1 MSLKQTDRRSLA
13 SDASSSLAKACN
25 HLARRQAEDGSWRG
39 DYSGPA
45 FLLPMYVT
53 LCHISGQTVPAGRAK
68 KMCTHIRRSLNPD
81 GGIGLYIGGPGCV
94 FTSCLGYVAL
104 RLLGES
110 ASDPDAARLR
120 EWIRAHG
127 SPLESASWGK
137 FVLSTLGL
145 YEYDGLHPVAP
156 ELWLLP
162 HRAPIHPGRLWCHAR
177 QVYLPMA
184 WLYRRRA
191 VGPITPL
198 ILDLRGELYDGRYGD
213 IRWSRHRSRVNA
225 SDDYRPLTP
234 EYKAC
239 SALLRRLS
247 AVTPASIR
255 SRALDEVMAHIRY
268 EDETTEDIDIGPVNS
283 VLNTLVHHF
292 HSPGGADFTRG
303 MRALEEYL
311 WETGDEVRMQG
322 YNSAQL
328 WDAAFALQALH
339 AARTVVSADVDDAV
353 LVRAHRYIRE
363 NQLLDDPREH
373 RRHYRHGAR
382 GGWTF
387 SNRAQ
392 GWPVTDCTAEGVKA
406 ALIGIELGFG
416 EPIGEARL
424 HDAVRLILSWQ
435 NDDGGWATYEL
446 TRGGRWLE
454 RLNPSQ
460 VFGDIMID
468 YSVVECT
475 SACIQ
480 ALAEVRHRLP
490 AAPAGTVEK
499 VEKAIASG
507 ARFLTRAQRP
517 DGSFEGS
524 FGVCF
529 TYGTWFGVS
538 GLLAA
543 GIPRHDKRIRRAAG
557 FLRSVQKEDGSWGES
572 PRSCSDRKY
581 VQHPRGQVVMT
592 AWAVLTLCRAGYALH
607 PATEAGVRFLVDGQR
622 PDGGYP
628 AESYAGVFSRTT
640 MINYDNYRHYFPLW
654 AQARWLGCVGWFE
667 ETGADGGRHDEAPG
681 HRPAR
686 PE

>member
-1 MSLKQTDRRSLA
+1 MNQRTNVEQAGGGSLTSA
-13 SDASSSLAKACN
+13 VSSSLGRGCEN
-25 HLARRQAEDGSWRG
+25 LARRQADDGSWRG

-45 FLLPMYVT
+45 FLLPMYVG
-53 LCHISGQTVPAGRAK
+53 LCHVCGQAVSAERAE
-68 KMCTHIRRSLNPD
+68 KMRTHLRRSLNPD

-104 RLLGES
+104 RLLGAS
-110 ASDPDAARLR
+110 PSDPAATRLR

-137 FVLSTLGL
+137 FFLSVLGL
-145 YEYDGLHPVAP
+145 YEYEGMHPVAP

-162 HRAPIHPGRLWCHAR
+162 RWAPIHPGRLWCHAR

-191 VGPITPL
+191 VGEATPL
-198 ILDLRGELYDGRYGD
+198 ILDLRGELYCEPYGD
-213 IRWSRHRSRVNA
+213 IRWDEHRSRVA
-225 SDDYRPLTP
+225 ATDDYRPLTP

-239 SALLRRLS
+239 AALLRWFS

-268 EDETTEDIDIGPVNS
+268 EDETTENIRIGPVNA

-292 HSPGGADFTRG
+292 DSPGGTEFTKG
-303 MRALEEYL
+303 MRALDAYL
-311 WETGDEVRMQG
+311 WETDDELRMQG

-328 WDAAFALQALH
+328 WDTCFAMQALH
-339 AARTVVSADVDDAV
+339 ATRAVVDADLAEATVAT
-353 LVRAHRYIRE
+353 LTRAHRYVCD
-363 NQLLDDPREH
+363 NQLSDDPREY
-373 RRHYRHGAR
+373 RRYYRHRAR

-387 SNRAQ
+387 SDRAQ
-392 GWPVTDCTAEGVKA
+392 GWPVADCTSEGLKA
-406 ALIGIELGFG
+406 AVIGGEPGLG
-416 EPIGEARL
+416 EPIGRARL
-424 HDAVRLILSWQ
+424 EDAVRLILSWQ
-435 NDDGGWATYEL
+435 NDDDGGWATYER

-468 YSVVECT
+468 YSAVECT
-475 SACIQ
+475 GACIQ

-490 AAPAGTVEK
+490 DALSSAVK
-499 VEKAIASG
+499 DAIGSG
-507 ARFLTRAQRP
+507 VRFLTRRQRP

-529 TYGTWFGVS
+529 TYGTWFGVG
-538 GLLAA
+538 GLLA
-543 GIPRHDKRIRRAAG
+543 GGVRRHDARIRRAAE

-572 PRSCSDRKY
+572 PRSCPDRRY

-592 AWAVLTLCRAGYALH
+592 AWAVLTLCQAGYALH
-607 PATEAGVRFLVDGQR
+607 PATEAGVRFLVRMQR

-628 AESYAGVFSRTT
+628 AESYAGVFSRTA
-640 MINYDNYRHYFPLW
+640 MINYDNYRHYFPFW
-654 AQARWLGCVGWFE
+654 ALASWLGHVTRPE
-667 ETGADGGRHDEAPG
+667 ETAMVVRRAE
-681 HRPAR
+681 R
-686 PE
+686 